1 MMLYIFVFLF
11 RVSFKRKRKRITVLK
26 KNSLVIKALKKF
38 SPTNKAR
45 FASCQAFHTELF
57 PMQREVTAVNQK
69 GTMLSEQCRPEDSD
83 LITTQLEELN
93 SRWDELCLH
102 SAERQQTIEGA
113 LIHLGQFQLALEE
126 LLVWVKQTNAT
137 LDEQLARNVQGD
149 VKFIEVEKAKHKV
162 TFLLRGIY
170 HGAISQS
177 CILFYLLFNYSSV
190 VMLIIITSI
199 VRTNK
204 FKRTFALS

>member
-1 MMLYIFVFLF
+1 
-11 RVSFKRKRKRITVLK
+11 
-26 KNSLVIKALKKF
+26 
-38 SPTNKAR
+38 
-45 FASCQAFHTELF
+45 
-57 PMQREVTAVNQK
+57 MQKDVTAVNQK

-162 TFLLRGIY
+162 AFLLS
-170 HGAISQS
+170 AILSRYTS
-177 CILFYLLFNYSSV
+177 EK
-190 VMLIIITSI
+190 LISYFIPD
-199 VRTNK
+199 N
-204 FKRTFALS
+204 LSLV